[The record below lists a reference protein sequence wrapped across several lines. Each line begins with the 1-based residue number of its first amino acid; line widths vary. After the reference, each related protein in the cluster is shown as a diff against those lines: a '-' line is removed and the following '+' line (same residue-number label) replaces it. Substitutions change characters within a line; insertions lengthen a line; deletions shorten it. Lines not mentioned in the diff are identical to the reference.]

1 MGHTKNNAV
10 TFDYFFF
17 KKKITYFISLFS
29 VVSQDYVTETN
40 NEYIILGND
49 ALMKCEVPSFVS
61 DLVQVHSWI
70 DNENNE
76 FYLKDGFRSKRVGGR
91 AGVFMFFFKFQSH
104 DRRTHKLLLT
114 LTQMRFDK

>member
-76 FYLKDGFRSKRVGGR
+76 FYLKDGFRSKTGSSFLFLEGVR
-91 AGVFMFFFKFQSH
+91 ANLGMAKKVTICKKSTIFALF
-104 DRRTHKLLLT
+104 L
-114 LTQMRFDK
+114 